1 MKLPKAFSGK
11 VVPGFGRGSKL
22 LGFATANLD
31 ETSWD
36 LKLSEDDYGVYSG
49 WVTLRKEP
57 RRMCVLSIG
66 KAHTFD
72 VDKPTFE
79 VHILDFD
86 EDIYGIKLEVE
97 ITHLLRPMMTFN
109 SAQELKAQIT
119 SDVKKARGLLGA
131 ANKDG

>member
-11 VVPGFGRGSKL
+11 VVRGFGRGSKL

-36 LKLSEDDYGVYSG
+36 LKLTENDYGVYSG

-57 RRMCVLSIG
+57 KRMCVLSIG
-66 KAHTFD
+66 KAQTFD
-72 VDKPTFE
+72 VEKPTFE

-86 EDIYGIKLEVE
+86 EDIYGVKLDVE
-97 ITHLLRPMMTFN
+97 IVHFLRPMKTFN
-109 SAQELKAQIT
+109 SAQDLKNQIT
-119 SDVKKARGLLGA
+119 SDTKKARELLSRMKVG
-131 ANKDG
+131 K